1 MLSFTP
7 LLLAAFPSVQYRL
20 YGSNLTSTP
29 RWTVHAIRLLASSTC
44 DPSTIITVVP
54 NVTSSGIHCQS
65 PMWLLS
71 VKTRFGVVHLIVGVR
86 TS

>member
-29 RWTVHAIRLLASSTC
+29 RWTVHAIRLLASSTIATALAI
-44 DPSTIITVVP
+44 PR
-54 NVTSSGIHCQS
+54 
-65 PMWLLS
+65 LARL
-71 VKTRFGVVHLIVGVR
+71 
-86 TS
+86 